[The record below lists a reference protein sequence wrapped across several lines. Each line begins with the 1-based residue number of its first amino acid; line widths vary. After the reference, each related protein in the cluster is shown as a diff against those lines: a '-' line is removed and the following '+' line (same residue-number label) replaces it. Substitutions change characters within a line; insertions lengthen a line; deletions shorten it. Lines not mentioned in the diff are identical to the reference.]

1 MDVRDERKPF
11 VMVSKALAEDERLS
25 STDKSVALSLA
36 SFVNNCKTDR
46 DAWPARKRIAKR
58 AGVSNNTLSKSFN
71 KLVEYGYLEIVE
83 RYKKGRD
90 GNPTKERDTNVY
102 VLKNV

>member
-1 MDVRDERKPF
+1 MSVRDERKPF

-25 STDKSVALSLA
+25 ASDKSVALSLA

-46 DAWPARKRIAKR
+46 DAWPARKLIAKR
-58 AGVSNNTLSKSFN
+58 AGVSNNTLSKAFS
-71 KLVEYGYLEIVE
+71 KLVDYGYLEIIE
-83 RYKKGRD
+83 RYKKDYD
-90 GNPTKERDTNVY
+90 GKPTKERATNVY